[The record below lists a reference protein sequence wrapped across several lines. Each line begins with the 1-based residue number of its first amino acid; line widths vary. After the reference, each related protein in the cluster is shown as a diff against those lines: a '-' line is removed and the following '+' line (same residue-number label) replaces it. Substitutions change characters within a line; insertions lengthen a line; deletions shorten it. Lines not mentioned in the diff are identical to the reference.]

1 MSASRGRSGA
11 SLPPLPV
18 RSTLLDVPTL
28 LHEFD
33 SGSKLYISNNSV
45 PRDFDREFDLDDRG
59 RRIVLCSDSTG
70 RVDDSVAMNVSDKEK
85 ATKFI
90 FERVDEKFW
99 AGDKQWERYAR
110 KGGAKIYDLSDTWAL
125 IEERVGKWI
134 GLGYN
139 IRVNCMVGQSRSG
152 TAVIALLVK
161 FAGMS
166 LFDACVKVRSV
177 RPLVAPGY
185 FTQQLMGYA
194 HLNDKLLGDGIAE
207 ENATSVFSKLLPL
220 IEDVTATKDPK
231 GKWLFTPNFMGTSAG
246 RTTYPFA
253 ADPSFRELYEKKKE
267 VIFESWEGQA
277 MSAVFEMEKIVQQV
291 RDARMRIPEIP
302 AEWKLKALGL
312 WILYRHRCYA
322 IDQDDTHGLV
332 ATLGVLPP
340 FFLGEGRNPFA
351 LDYGVDLGG
360 GGHASAGQARPGGTS
375 PPKGKGPSKRAR
387 KVAASAAM
395 LRNAL
400 AAGITEDELD
410 DMLASLDLD
419 DD

>member
-1 MSASRGRSGA
+1 MSASSGRSSG
-11 SLPPLPV
+11 SLPSLPD
-18 RSTLLDVPTL
+18 RAALLNVPTL

-33 SGSKLYISNNSV
+33 SGSKLYISNNSA
-45 PRDFDREFDLDDRG
+45 PRDFDTEFGID
-59 RRIVLCSDSTG
+59 RRIVFCSDSTG
-70 RVDDSVAMNVSDKEK
+70 RLDDSVAMIVKDKVPWAE
-85 ATKFI
+85 FI
-90 FERVDEKFW
+90 FSGATERYW
-99 AGDKQWERYAR
+99 AGDKQWKRYAR
-110 KGGAKIYDLSDTWAL
+110 QDEDRPYELSEKWAQ
-125 IEERVGKWI
+125 IEERFPDWI
-134 GLGYN
+134 SKGYN
-139 IRVNCMVGQSRSG
+139 IRANCIVGQSRSG

-194 HLNDKLLGDGIAE
+194 HLNDKLLGDGITE
-207 ENATSVFSKLLPL
+207 ENAVPVFSRLLPL

-231 GKWLFTPNFMGTSAG
+231 GKWLFTPKFMGVSAG
-246 RTTYPFA
+246 RTTYYPFA
-253 ADPSFRELYEKKKE
+253 ADPSFRELYEKKKD

-277 MSAVFEMEKIVQQV
+277 MSTAFEMEKIVQQV

-360 GGHASAGQARPGGTS
+360 GHASAGQARPGGTS

-410 DMLASLDLD
+410 DMLASLELD